1 MKFIV
6 EKEFFEKVPNA
17 FFGVMLVRNIDNTKE
32 YKFIE
37 EMLKKE
43 THDISEKYK
52 DIKVKELPE
61 IELYRDA
68 FRNMGI
74 NPNKFMSS
82 IEALITRTVKTGF
95 VPNINPLVDLGN
107 ALSVKYM
114 IPLGLHDTD
123 KITGDVELRR
133 ANSNDIFIPFG
144 ASEIETPDEGEFVY
158 ISGNE
163 VRTRRWIWR
172 QGENGKIDETV
183 KNVFI
188 PMDGFIENKESVLA
202 LQKEFKEILE
212 SMGCECKIGYV
223 DKSNN
228 EFEF

>member
-17 FFGVMLVRNIDNTKE
+17 FFGVMLVKNIDNTKE

-37 EMLKKE
+37 KMLKKE

-52 DIKVKELPE
+52 DMKVKELPE
-61 IELYRDA
+61 IELYREA

-82 IEALITRTVKTGF
+82 IESLITRTVKTGF

-114 IPLGLHDTD
+114 IPLGIHDTD

-133 ANSNDIFIPFG
+133 ANNNDKFIPFG
-144 ASEIETPDEGEFVY
+144 ASEVETPDEGEFVY

-188 PMDGFIENKESVLA
+188 PMDGFIENKDSVLA

-212 SMGCECKIGYV
+212 SIGCECKIGYV
-223 DKSNN
+223 DINNN